1 MSPLPGA
8 ARRRPGRIER
18 GYLPCSSRL
27 ASVHTLSLPLSNK
40 GFCEVIG
47 NAQHLMLGAHRPVLS
62 LKTVEALIS
71 FLSFISCLCPDF
83 CGLNTYQRHIKGPTN

>member
-1 MSPLPGA
+1 MSPLPRA
-8 ARRRPGRIER
+8 ARASPGCIER
-18 GYLPCSSRL
+18 AYLPCPSRL
-27 ASVHTLSLPLSNK
+27 ASVHTLSLSLSNNR
-40 GFCEVIG
+40 FFEVIG